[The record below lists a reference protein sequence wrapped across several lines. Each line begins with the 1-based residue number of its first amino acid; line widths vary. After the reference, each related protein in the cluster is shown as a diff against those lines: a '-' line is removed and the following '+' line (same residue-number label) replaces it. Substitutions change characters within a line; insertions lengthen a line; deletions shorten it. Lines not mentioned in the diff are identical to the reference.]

1 LRKIETLAI
10 NEIFFSIQGES
21 SYAGVP
27 MVFVRLAGCDLRCS
41 YCDTQYAYSESE
53 QMSIEAIIHKVESYN
68 CAYVEITGGE
78 PLLQKNVY
86 LLIDELVEKHYRLL
100 METGGHLDVSRVNKK
115 VKKIVDIKCPASGE
129 ADKVRWEN
137 LPLLT
142 PNDELKFVI
151 ADRDD
156 YLWAKDVIRQNKKYM
171 QRTILFSPVF
181 GKQNSE
187 ELVNWI
193 LEDRL
198 PVRFQL
204 QLHKYIWP
212 ADKRGV

>member
-21 SYAGVP
+21 SYAGIP

-156 YLWAKDVIRQNKKYM
+156 YLWAKDVIRRNKKYM

-181 GKQNSE
+181 AKQNSE

>member
-21 SYAGVP
+21 SYAGIP

-181 GKQNSE
+181 AKQNSE

>member
-86 LLIDELVEKHYRLL
+86 LLIDAFVEKHYRLL